1 MEKKNTLTAEA
12 RQVIVQLLV
21 YRLRNSV
28 CHCEIL
34 ERSKL
39 DYPCHRC
46 RLMANAK
53 DEFTSEYFTACELV
67 AKRVGEIK

>member
-1 MEKKNTLTAEA
+1 METQNKLTAEA
-12 RQVIVQLLV
+12 RQVIVRLLV

-28 CHCEIL
+28 CACEIL
-34 ERSKL
+34 ERAKL
-39 DYPCHRC
+39 DYPCERC